1 MCGPFVEMTFIK
13 PASCIIGR
21 SQFAWITGAFL
32 LFLIADRWTTFA
44 YTQGNLRWT
53 DNLTYARIRIPRETV
68 DIQKHLLQYFRSPLL

>member
-32 LFLIADRWTTFA
+32 VFLIADRWITVA
-44 YTQGNLRWT
+44 YTQGNERWT

-68 DIQKHLLQYFRSPLL
+68 YIQKHLLQYFRSPLL